1 MRRLVFTFFGMI
13 IPVMNWEEFIRAGL
27 TGLGLPFV
35 AFTRAETENYE
46 SGNEGKDF
54 HRGD

>member
-1 MRRLVFTFFGMI
+1 MI